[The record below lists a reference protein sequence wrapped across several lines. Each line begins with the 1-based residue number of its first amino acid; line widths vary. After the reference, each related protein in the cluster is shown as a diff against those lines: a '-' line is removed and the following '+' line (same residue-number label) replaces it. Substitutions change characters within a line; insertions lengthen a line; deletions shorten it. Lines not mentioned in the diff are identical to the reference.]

1 VKDQVVLVTGGG
13 SGIGRGIAEACMA
26 EGARVVICGR
36 RDKVLQETV
45 SQMRQSGGQVLG
57 ISADVTQRHLIEKM
71 LTQVMGAWGA
81 IDVLINNAGISG
93 RTPLDDPDDSRWMDI
108 IQVNLIG
115 TYLCSKLV
123 LPHMKGKGY
132 GRIINLSSVLGRFGV
147 PGYTAYCTAKHGILG
162 FTKALALEVA
172 ESGITETSEALGMKA
187 QEFEAQALAHIPIK
201 RMAEIEEVSALVLF
215 YVHQLQR
222 PLLVKL
228 LMCAAGELRV
238 LPHRKAIFGLI
249 LLGFVCISSF
259 LDLGNPPD
267 YTP

>member
-1 VKDQVVLVTGGG
+1 
-13 SGIGRGIAEACMA
+13 MA

-71 LTQVMGAWGA
+71 VTQVVEAWGT
-81 IDVLINNAGISG
+81 IDILINNAGISG

-172 ESGITETSEALGMKA
+172 ESGITVNAICPTWVDTPMARQGIRETSEALGMKA

-238 LPHRKAIFGLI
+238 LPHRQAIFRLT
-249 LLGFVCISSF
+249 LLGLVCISSF
-259 LDLGNPPD
+259 LDLGNPAD